1 MLEKLKNQDFIKN
14 NIIFFIFFLGIL
26 FFHQIIFQQFF
37 PNSEGLLGHDYSQY
51 IPNLIFGKIWF
62 YKNFL
67 SIPWFTPSFCCGIP
81 FYADPNTAYYS
92 IPQIIF
98 LIFNP
103 ILSLKITFL
112 IMSLVSYLG
121 MYLLLRSNFKF
132 NRYVSLLCASLFLF
146 NGFFVYRAIA
156 GPLLTYIFVPL
167 YCFFLIKSFKNQFN
181 KINFVYLILSSIVF
195 ANFFHSGSGPQILV
209 IFICILS
216 ILLFYSKFVEN
227 FKIFTNFSLS
237 LFLGILISLSK
248 ITAVLFFLNNFPR
261 KYPPTEFSSFF
272 AFIKTFFLSFFI
284 KPNDEYF
291 NDNVA
296 SMFPFGLH
304 EMEYGVSIVPLIL
317 LFFIFFLNK
326 RIIKFDY
333 FNTIVFLLLF
343 LIFLI
348 PIFLNINFLNQFELF
363 EKIPVLKSNWVRFR
377 WMSIYIIPI
386 IIISG
391 FIIQNLNFNISQK
404 KKLAITMIFI
414 LLIQNFIRD
423 KSWYFNDLKYD
434 TKNVMEFTAKL
445 APDKITEIKGPA
457 ILMDEFGAPK
467 HVDNKNDLF
476 FFSYSPLTCYQPI
489 FGYGLE
495 KLNAEKIV
503 FNFKRNLENNSYF
516 LFSNKLDTNNGD
528 FTFFNPSCFLF
539 PKENNCLPGDTF
551 KISEKEKLIKFTN
564 YDKFKF
570 EQNILQKI
578 SNFVSIFAF
587 AGCLL
592 YLMYGLIVCLFSI
605 RKKY

>member
-1 MLEKLKNQDFIKN
+1 M
-14 NIIFFIFFLGIL
+14 
-26 FFHQIIFQQFF
+26 
-37 PNSEGLLGHDYSQY
+37 
-51 IPNLIFGKIWF
+51 
-62 YKNFL
+62 
-67 SIPWFTPSFCCGIP
+67 
-81 FYADPNTAYYS
+81 
-92 IPQIIF
+92 
-98 LIFNP
+98 
-103 ILSLKITFL
+103 
-112 IMSLVSYLG
+112 
-121 MYLLLRSNFKF
+121 
-132 NRYVSLLCASLFLF
+132 
-146 NGFFVYRAIA
+146 
-156 GPLLTYIFVPL
+156 
-167 YCFFLIKSFKNQFN
+167 
-181 KINFVYLILSSIVF
+181 
-195 ANFFHSGSGPQILV
+195 
-209 IFICILS
+209 
-216 ILLFYSKFVEN
+216 
-227 FKIFTNFSLS
+227 
-237 LFLGILISLSK
+237 
-248 ITAVLFFLNNFPR
+248 
-261 KYPPTEFSSFF
+261 
-272 AFIKTFFLSFFI
+272 
-284 KPNDEYF
+284 
-291 NDNVA
+291 
-296 SMFPFGLH
+296 
-304 EMEYGVSIVPLIL
+304 
-317 LFFIFFLNK
+317 
-326 RIIKFDY
+326 
-333 FNTIVFLLLF
+333 LF

-414 LLIQNFIRD
+414 LLIQNFIKD

-445 APDKITEIKGPA
+445 TSDKITEIKGPA
-457 ILMDEFGAPK
+457 ILMDEFGSPK
-467 HVDNKNDLF
+467 HVDNKNDMF

-587 AGCLL
+587 VGCLL